1 MICLMVMSKLSSDP
15 TLEVWDVANQ
25 ICHYLL
31 KKLSFFV
38 SFHHGSA
45 FRLFHDSTA
54 FRLFHDST
62 AFRLFRTTTLDRD
75 WETV

>member
-1 MICLMVMSKLSSDP
+1 MVMSKLSSDP
-15 TLEVWDVANQ
+15 TLKVWDVANQ

-45 FRLFHDSTA
+45 FRLFHDS
-54 FRLFHDST
+54 S
-62 AFRLFRTTTLDRD
+62 AFRLFRTTTLNRWDFYSHVFHNFSIID
-75 WETV
+75 